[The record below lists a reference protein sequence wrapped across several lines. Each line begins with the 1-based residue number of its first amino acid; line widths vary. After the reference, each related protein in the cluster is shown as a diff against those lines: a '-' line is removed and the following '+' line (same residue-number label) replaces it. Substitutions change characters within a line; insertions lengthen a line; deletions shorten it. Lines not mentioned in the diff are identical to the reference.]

1 MTSNENR
8 VRDVTLVK
16 VKKSGGEEQTAR
28 KKSQPRI
35 PVRSVKRKQLLLNY
49 SSFPILSSLK

>member
-16 VKKSGGEEQTAR
+16 VKKSGSEEQTAR